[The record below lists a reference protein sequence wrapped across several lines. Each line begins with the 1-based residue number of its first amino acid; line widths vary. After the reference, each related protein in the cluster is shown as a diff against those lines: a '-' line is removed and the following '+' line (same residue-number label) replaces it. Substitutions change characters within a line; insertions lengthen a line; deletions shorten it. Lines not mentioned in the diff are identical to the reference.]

1 MAKIKTVTGGKVQ
14 SFIGSI
20 KLLSESKGLLQKV
33 EVRLLNSLVN
43 RNNWQYLNLK
53 EHLKLFANTP
63 LLIAYKGKQIG
74 DGHNYDEVYSPDGS
88 VYASFMSATSE
99 RIVGWFK
106 SEEDI
111 RLETIDDTEW
121 VIGTGYIWKWYA
133 QELVAKLN
141 GQGGGLSEMP
151 VSIETLIDEMHMDG
165 DTEVFTK
172 YQILGTTILGD
183 SVAPAVADA
192 SIRALAAIGADAIH
206 KMTLKV
212 ASANPQPDADT
223 DTNDPSNSPVVSADA
238 NSLSAPKVNRKKKPY
253 YMKGKISM
261 NRLTELAAKFTGLS
275 VLACNAENVLLSDEN
290 GTYISSYKVND
301 GEITTEEK
309 KVVDATVSV
318 GEGDDAVVFALS
330 EIRANDSAKIA
341 DLEAKLA
348 SSEKEKADAIASLAD
363 MRKREHE
370 RRINAVKAAI
380 KAKINELKDAECEVD
395 EAECERLLE
404 DESVEKFAEMED
416 DKGEFCGDAKAC
428 SEIEAIGCRAMLAA
442 KKAEQSARANR
453 YAWNMNA
460 RGEGTHSEYIDTVI
474 ANNAN

>member
-1 MAKIKTVTGGKVQ
+1 MAKIKTVSSGGKVQ

-33 EVRLLNSLVN
+33 EVMLLNSKVN

-53 EHLKLFANTP
+53 EHIKLFANTP
-63 LLIAYKGKQIG
+63 LLIAYKGRQIG
-74 DGHNYDEVYSPDGS
+74 DGHNYDEVYAPDGT

-183 SVAPAVADA
+183 TVAPAVADA

-223 DTNDPSNSPVVSADA
+223 GTNDPSKSPVVSADA
-238 NSLSAPKVNRKKKPY
+238 NSPTEKKGKKKPY
-253 YMKGKISM
+253 LMKGKISM
-261 NRLTELAAKFTGLS
+261 NRIKELSAVFTGLS

-301 GEITTEEK
+301 GEITAED
-309 KVVDATVSV
+309 KVAVDAIVSV
-318 GEGDDAVVFALS
+318 GEGDETVEFALS
-330 EIRANDSAKIA
+330 EIRANDSSKIA

-348 SSEKEKADAIASLAD
+348 ALETEKADVVASLAE
-363 MRKREHE
+363 MRKKEHE

-380 KAKINELKDAECEVD
+380 TAKINELKDAECEVD
-395 EAECERLLE
+395 EAECEKLLE
-404 DESVEKFAEMED
+404 DASVEKFAEMED
-416 DKGEFCGDAKAC
+416 DNGDFCGDAKAC
-428 SEIEAIGCRAMLAA
+428 SEIEAIGGRAMLAA
-442 KKAEQSARANR
+442 KKAEQKAKANK
-453 YAWNMNA
+453 YAWNMNSDKGSA
-460 RGEGTHSEYIDTVI
+460 PSEYIDSVL

>member
-1 MAKIKTVTGGKVQ
+1 MAKIKTVSGGKVQ

-33 EVRLLNSLVN
+33 EVMLLNSKVN
-43 RNNWQYLNLK
+43 RNNWQYLNLAD
-53 EHLKLFANTP
+53 HVKLFANTP
-63 LLIAYKGKQIG
+63 LLVAYKGKQIG
-74 DGHNYDEVYSPDGS
+74 DGHNYDEVYAPDGT

-106 SEEDI
+106 SEDDI

-192 SIRALAAIGADAIH
+192 NIRALAAIGAETIR
-206 KMTLKV
+206 KVTLKV

-223 DTNDPSNSPVVSADA
+223 ETNDPSSNPVVSA
-238 NSLSAPKVNRKKKPY
+238 SAISPTEKKGKKKPY
-253 YMKGKISM
+253 LTKGKISM
-261 NRLTELAAKFTGLS
+261 NRIQELSAKFTGLS

-290 GTYISSYKVND
+290 GTYISNYKVND
-301 GEITTEEK
+301 GEIEAGDTK
-309 KVVDATVSV
+309 AVDAFVSV
-318 GEGDDAVVFALS
+318 GEGDEAVVFALS

-341 DLEAKLA
+341 DLEARFA
-348 SSEKEKADAIASLAD
+348 SSEKEKADALASLAE
-363 MRKREHE
+363 MQKKEHE
-370 RRINAVKAAI
+370 RRINAVKAAVR
-380 KAKINELKDAECEVD
+380 ARINELKSAEINVD
-395 EAECERLLE
+395 EAECEKLLE
-404 DESVEKFAEMED
+404 DANVEKFANMEEN
-416 DKGEFCGDAKAC
+416 GEFCGDVKAC
-428 SEIEAIGCRAMLAA
+428 SEVDAIGARAMLEA
-442 KKAEQSARANR
+442 KKAEIKARQNK
-453 YAWNMNA
+453 YAWELGANNSA
-460 RGEGTHSEYIDTVI
+460 SNEYIDSI
-474 ANNAN
+474 LAKNAK